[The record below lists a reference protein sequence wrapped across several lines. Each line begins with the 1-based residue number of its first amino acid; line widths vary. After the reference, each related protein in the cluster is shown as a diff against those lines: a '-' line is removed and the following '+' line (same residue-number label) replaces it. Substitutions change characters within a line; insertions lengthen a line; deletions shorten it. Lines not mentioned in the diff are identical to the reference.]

1 MERLE
6 EAGRWFKQALRDLKA
21 ARDSL
26 NAENY
31 EWTCFQ
37 SQQSAEKAVKAVALA
52 SGRTAWGRSITG
64 LLEAISDLY
73 DPQDIA
79 DKGRLLD
86 RHYIPSRYP
95 NAFESGHP
103 SLYFDRETASAAILA
118 CESIAGWAKARLEE
132 KGLRVQS

>member
-21 ARDSL
+21 AKDNL

-31 EWTCFQ
+31 EWACFQ
-37 SQQSAEKAVKAVALA
+37 SQQSAEKAVKAVA
-52 SGRTAWGRSITG
+52 
-64 LLEAISDLY
+64 
-73 DPQDIA
+73 
-79 DKGRLLD
+79 
-86 RHYIPSRYP
+86 
-95 NAFESGHP
+95 F
-103 SLYFDRETASAAILA
+103 ASAAISA